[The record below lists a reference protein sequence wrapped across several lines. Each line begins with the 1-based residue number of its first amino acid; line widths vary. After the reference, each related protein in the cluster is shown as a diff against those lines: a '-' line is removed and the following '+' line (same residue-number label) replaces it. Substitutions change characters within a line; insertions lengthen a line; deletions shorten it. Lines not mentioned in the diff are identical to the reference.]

1 MSKIVLEKTSTII
14 CLFTLFFNHNVHAAG
29 GAVRGPIDASE
40 NKEVASVDFG
50 VIDLNPNKNIVSTNA
65 GYDSITS
72 IKVDT
77 TKGSIHGYTSY
88 SLNTDTTYTN
98 ISEAGSSTMLGTV
111 SLQSYLVAPNPNVA
125 NTVDVT
131 VEMEL
136 DGSFIINNGS
146 PTLLLGADIA
156 ATTASSL
163 LPINGTIYQSD
174 LIFLSSI
181 DNPINTP
188 IKSSFMSSETS
199 LITGNSSSYNGGSFS
214 IQSETL
220 ANIDAILRLTFPLSI
235 GDSLSLNG
243 LITASAAPSPDP
255 SNTNPLGP
263 IDILASD
270 GAVDFSNTAKM
281 FIYLPEGYSLGGN
294 DPLLDNIVRTTVV
307 PIAPSIWFLASAFLA
322 LFGFRFRQAE

>member
-1 MSKIVLEKTSTII
+1 MLKGTSIII
-14 CLFTLFFNHNVHAAG
+14 CLYTLFFNYNVHASG
-29 GAVRGPIDASE
+29 GAVRGPIDPSE
-40 NKEVASVDFG
+40 NKEVVSADFG

-65 GYDSITS
+65 GYDSVTS

-77 TKGSIHGYTSY
+77 STGIIRGYTSY
-88 SLNTDTTYTN
+88 SLNKDTTYAT
-98 ISEAGSSTMLGTV
+98 IPEAGASAMLGTV
-111 SLQSYLVAPNPNVA
+111 SLQSYLVAPSANTA

-131 VEMEL
+131 VEMEI

-146 PTLLLGADIA
+146 PTLLLGADIT
-156 ATTASSL
+156 ATTASSF

-174 LIFLSSI
+174 LLFLSSI
-181 DNPINTP
+181 DNPINNP

-199 LITGNSSSYNGGSFS
+199 LITGNSSNYNGGAFS

-243 LITASAAPSPDP
+243 IITASAAPSPDP
-255 SNTNPLGP
+255 ANTNPLGP
-263 IDILASD
+263 IDMLASD

-307 PIAPSIWFLASAFLA
+307 PVAPSIWFLTSAFLA
-322 LFGFRFRQAE
+322 LFSFRLRQDQ